1 MDCPVYIGITKKNKT
16 SLHENHVNK
25 IIYSNMIQRR
35 DI

>member
-1 MDCPVYIGITKKNKT
+1 MDCPVYNGISKKNKT